1 MTQRPPVRRPPAAR
15 PTVRP
20 TGRRPVAASPMRRT
34 PRVRRA
40 SAGLSPI
47 RAGAMLAAL
56 VAAAGIYGVA
66 NSSAFDYAKLRLVGA
81 SFTLPADV
89 EAALDRVRGENL
101 FRLRTAPLEAALGE
115 LRTVSAATVAVQ
127 LPETLVVRLE
137 ERVPILIWRVGE
149 RRYLADDEGN
159 LFARLGETPPAE
171 AADLPVIED
180 RRAASAGL
188 SVGRRLET
196 VDLDAATRIASL
208 VPSDVGSGAESL
220 DVVLSDANGFVLRSR
235 PAGWIAIFGFYTASL
250 RTPELVPGQVRLLRS
265 LMIGR
270 EPLIERVI
278 LASDTDGTYIPKPTP
293 SPAP

>member
-15 PTVRP
+15 PTA
-20 TGRRPVAASPMRRT
+20 RRPVAATPMRRT

-40 SAGLSPI
+40 SAGLSPV
-47 RAGAMLAAL
+47 RAGAMLGAL

-81 SFTLPADV
+81 SFTIAADV
-89 EAALDRVRGENL
+89 EAALDDVRGENL
-101 FRLRTAPLEAALGE
+101 FQLRTAPLEATLGE
-115 LRTVSAATVAVQ
+115 LRTVSTATVVVQ
-127 LPETLVVRLE
+127 LPDTLVVDLK

-149 RRYLADDEGN
+149 RRYLTDDGGY
-159 LFARLGETPPAE
+159 LFARLGDTPPAE
-171 AADLPVIED
+171 AADLPIIED

-188 SVGRRLET
+188 SVGRRLEA

-208 VPSDVGSGAESL
+208 VPSDVGSEAESL
-220 DVVLSDANGFVLRSR
+220 DVVVSDANGFVLRSR
-235 PAGWIAIFGFYTASL
+235 PASWTAIFGFYTASL

-265 LMIGR
+265 LMLGR

-278 LASDTDGTYIPKPTP
+278 LASDTDGTYIPKATPT
-293 SPAP
+293 SAP

>member
-1 MTQRPPVRRPPAAR
+1 MTQRPPVRRPLAAR
-15 PTVRP
+15 PTA
-20 TGRRPVAASPMRRT
+20 RRPVSASPMRRT
-34 PRVRRA
+34 PRIRRA
-40 SAGLSPI
+40 SAGLSPV

-56 VAAAGIYGVA
+56 VAAAGVYGVA
-66 NSSAFDYAKLRLVGA
+66 NSSAFDYAKLRLEGA
-81 SFTLPADV
+81 SFTGAADV
-89 EAALDRVRGENL
+89 EAALDGVRGENL
-101 FRLRTAPLEAALGE
+101 FRLRTAPLEATLAGLA
-115 LRTVSAATVAVQ
+115 TVSAATVAVQ
-127 LPETLVVRLE
+127 LPDTLVVRLE

-159 LFARLGETPPAE
+159 LFARLGDTPPAE
-171 AADLPVIED
+171 AADLPIIED

-188 SVGRRLET
+188 SVGRSLEA

-208 VPSDVGSGAESL
+208 VPSDVGSEAESL
-220 DVVLSDANGFVLRSR
+220 DVVVSDANGFVLRSR
-235 PAGWIAIFGFYTASL
+235 PASWIAIFGFYTASL

-293 SPAP
+293 TPAP